1 VSDNDEKDGPEGHDP
16 RESGG
21 PGEPAEHGA
30 HDEHH
35 AEHGE
40 EEGHEG
46 HDEHEGRPPPPPGSP
61 WYVVLRYHARPSIA
75 LGIVV
80 VATLGSIMSYR
91 AATAEQESARS
102 EHLAAQQEIQRE
114 SALSTDNALVDQ
126 DLRVFG
132 RLQEHLLVA
141 RELRR
146 QAANAQGAEAH
157 QLEVQAQQEVAL
169 ARAGQTFLQGAGFDA
184 TNLGTPRYAARL
196 ARQQAISTDQDLERL
211 VPHELAQDAKKV
223 HLRSV
228 RMIGLA
234 AMFIVALFFLTLA
247 EANIGGLRRGFVVVG
262 AIVAVVAIIGGG
274 LV

>member
-1 VSDNDEKDGPEGHDP
+1 VSDNEETDGPEGH
-16 RESGG
+16 G
-21 PGEPAEHGA
+21 PGGSPGPEGPEEHGA
-30 HDEHH
+30 HDEHEA
-35 AEHGE
+35 AEHGGSE
-40 EEGHEG
+40 
-46 HDEHEGRPPPPPGSP
+46 HDEHDVHGGRRPPPPGSP

-75 LGIVV
+75 LGIVL

-91 AATAEQESARS
+91 AAIAEQESARS

-114 SALSTDNALVDQ
+114 SSLSTDNQLVDQ

-132 RLQEHLLVA
+132 RLQEHLLLA

-146 QAANAQGAEAH
+146 QAANASGGRAAT
-157 QLEVQAQQEVAL
+157 LDVQAQQEVAL
-169 ARAGQTFLQGAGFDA
+169 ARAEQTFLQGAGLNA
-184 TNLGTPRYAARL
+184 TGDLPTYGVRL
-196 ARQQAISTDQDLERL
+196 ARQQAIASDQDLERL
-211 VPHELAQDAKKV
+211 VPRELAADAKRV

-247 EANIGGLRRGFVVVG
+247 EANVGGMRRGFVVVG
-262 AIVAVVAIIGGG
+262 AIIGVAAIVGGG